1 MVYQVSAACGCSVG
15 RIRDNN
21 EDNFYF
27 NGHILGEQNN
37 GLTGIMSMKCRTSD
51 PVCFA
56 VFDGMGGEECGEL
69 ASYTAA
75 TALDTQLKDLQN
87 TLSAPKGF
95 LESSCC
101 AMSDA
106 VYAAGKSFA
115 VGRMGTTMAML
126 LLSMDK
132 AHICSIGDSRAYLL
146 RDDEL
151 LQISE
156 DHVESLPHGSRQ
168 KKPGLTQYLGV
179 CKDELMLEPHI
190 VTYDIQP
197 QDTFLLCSDGLTDML
212 ANEEICACITQHL
225 STKRMVSHLID
236 LANHHGGRDNI
247 TALIIKIL

>member
-1 MVYQVSAACGCSVG
+1 MVYQLSAACGCSIG

-37 GLTGIMSMKCRTSD
+37 GLNSTVSMKCRTSN

-56 VFDGMGGEECGEL
+56 VFDGMGGEERGEL

-75 TALDTQLKDLQN
+75 AALDVRIKDLRS
-87 TLSAPKGF
+87 TLSAPKEF

-106 VYAAGKSFA
+106 VCAAGKPLA
-115 VGRMGTTMAML
+115 AGRMGTTVAML

-132 AHICSIGDSRAYLL
+132 AYVCNIGDSRVYLL

-156 DHVESLPHGSRQ
+156 DHVESLPPGSRQ
-168 KKPGLTQYLGV
+168 KKPRLTQYLGA

-190 VTYDIQP
+190 ITYDIQP
-197 QDTFLLCSDGLTDML
+197 RDTFLLCSDGLTDML
-212 ANEEICACITQHL
+212 ASEEICVCITQHI